1 MKIKYILLPLSV
13 IVMAGCATAVG
24 ANFDDYVKQVG
35 IPDGSYQLQNGN
47 TLYSYQKPC
56 KYYPNEIHDF
66 TIEVDN
72 QNKIVKKT
80 EKKTCR
86 IDLQKQK
93 EERESKSKVAQ
104 VLDDLFPGYND

>member
-1 MKIKYILLPLSV
+1 MKIKHVLVLLSI
-13 IVMAGCATAVG
+13 IVMTGCATVVG

-35 IPDGSYQLQNGN
+35 VPNGSYQLQNGN

-56 KYYPNEIHDF
+56 KYYPNEMHDY
-66 TIEVDN
+66 TIEVDS

-86 IDLQKQK
+86 VDLQKQK
-93 EERESKSKVAQ
+93 EERESKGKVMR
-104 VLDDLFPGYND
+104 VLDDLFPGYED